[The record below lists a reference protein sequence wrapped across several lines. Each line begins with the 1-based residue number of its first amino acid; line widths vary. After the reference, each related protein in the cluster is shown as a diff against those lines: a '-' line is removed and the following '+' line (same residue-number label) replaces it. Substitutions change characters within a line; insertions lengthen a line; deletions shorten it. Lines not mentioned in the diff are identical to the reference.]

1 MKLSTRSRYGTR
13 LMLDMALHYNQG
25 PIRLGLIAE
34 RQAIPLKYLEQII
47 IPLKRAHYVKSMRG
61 PRGGHMLAKSPA
73 EITVG
78 EIVDLLEGGLLLTR
92 CSEYPEEC
100 DRSETCLTRFLW
112 KETTEAIQQ
121 RLQAITLADLAAR
134 FKEEGGKP
142 ADPVCT

>member
-13 LMLDMALHYNQG
+13 LMLDMAQHNNQG
-25 PIRLGLIAE
+25 PIRLGSIAE

-73 EITVG
+73 DITVR
-78 EIVDLLEGGLLLTR
+78 EIVDLLEGGLRLTR
-92 CSEYPEEC
+92 CTEYPEEC
-100 DRSETCLTRFLW
+100 SRSETCLTRFLW

-134 FKEEGGKP
+134 FKEDGSKP
-142 ADPVCT
+142 EDPACR